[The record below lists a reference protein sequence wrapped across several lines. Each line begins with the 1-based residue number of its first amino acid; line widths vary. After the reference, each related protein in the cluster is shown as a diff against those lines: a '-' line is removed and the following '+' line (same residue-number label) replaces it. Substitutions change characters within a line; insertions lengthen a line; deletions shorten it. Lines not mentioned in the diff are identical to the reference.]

1 MSLETTAKDW
11 LSDPAWNRVR
21 DIENM
26 LQLFRSLKISFLIQ
40 FNSIQ
45 IFSAVIISHK
55 RYYSETLNNEY
66 IERIHQL
73 SYSSL
78 SNNGMLQLFSFLI
91 VCLYGTI

>member
-26 LQLFRSLKISFLIQ
+26 LQCFPSKHNKLFRSLKIWFLIQ
-40 FNSIQ
+40 FNSIH

-66 IERIHQL
+66 IERIHQM
-73 SYSSL
+73 SYSLL
-78 SNNGMLQLFSFLI
+78 SNNG
-91 VCLYGTI
+91 